1 LGEVAHWKSFSGGK
15 MSIVT
20 IIWFLLIAIAVVFAV
35 LLVRDALKHKKEI
48 VEDEKGTSYVKTGIV
63 GFITNFLDVLGI
75 GSFAPTTAG
84 FRLLK
89 QMDDRVIPGTLNV
102 CCCIPVI
109 IEAILFIRAVDVEIV
124 TLIGMLAASAVG
136 AWVGATIT
144 SKLNVQPIRLGIGV
158 GLIIAALFM
167 IGGQVGIVPGGGEA
181 IGLTG
186 GKLVIGIAV
195 NFVLGALMTIG
206 IGLYSLCMALV
217 YFLGMSPLVAFPI
230 MMGSCAFLMPVASV
244 KFIQTGAYNRRA
256 SLVVTITGS
265 IGVFIAYFIVKSL
278 PLYILRWLVVAVLI
292 YTAITLLY
300 TFFKT
305 RKTIAAA

>member
-1 LGEVAHWKSFSGGK
+1 LREAAHWKNFSGGK

-20 IIWFLLIAIAVVFAV
+20 IIWFLLIAIAEVFAV
-35 LLVRDALKHKKEI
+35 LVVRDVLKHKKEI

-63 GFITNFLDVLGI
+63 GFATNFLDVLGI

-89 QMDDRVIPGTLNV
+89 QMDDRIIPGTLNV

-109 IEAILFIRAVDVEIV
+109 IEAVLFIQAVEVEIV
-124 TLIGMLAASAVG
+124 TLVGMLLASAIG

-144 SKLNVQPIRLGIGV
+144 SKLNVQFVRLGIGV

-186 GKLVIGIAV
+186 TKLVVGIVV
-195 NFVLGALMTIG
+195 NFILGALMTIG

-230 MMGSCAFLMPVASV
+230 MMGSCAFLMPVASF
-244 KFIQTGAYNRRA
+244 KFIQTGAYNRKA
-256 SLVVTITGS
+256 SIAVTITGAV
-265 IGVFIAYFIVKSL
+265 GVFIAYYIVKSM
-278 PLYILRWLVVAVLI
+278 PLYVLRWLVVCILI

-305 RKTIAAA
+305 RKAVATV